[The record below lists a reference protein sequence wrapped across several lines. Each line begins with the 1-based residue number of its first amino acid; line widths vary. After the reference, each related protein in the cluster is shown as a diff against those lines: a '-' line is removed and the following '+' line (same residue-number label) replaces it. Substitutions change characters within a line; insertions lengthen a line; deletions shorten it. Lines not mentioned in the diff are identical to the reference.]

1 MKAAW
6 YEKSGDARSV
16 LQFGEMD
23 QPAPEAGEVLVRLH
37 ASGVNPVDVK
47 ARKGWPVRVPRI
59 IPHSDGA
66 GIVEAVG
73 KGVPN
78 ARVGERVWIWNGQW
92 KRPFGTAAEYIA
104 LPAGQAMRLPEQ
116 VTFVAG
122 ACLGIPALTAIH
134 AVRSLGEVG
143 GKTVLVTG
151 AASSVGYYA
160 AQLLKIRGARVIGTA
175 STARQAH
182 AREAGADFVVDYR
195 AKDVAA
201 VVKDLT
207 RGAGVNGIVD
217 IDVSSTV
224 RLLADG
230 IMAPHGRHVVYGSNS
245 PADVPLPF
253 SPMLQGNLSIAFM
266 LVFELTEAERA
277 AALGELQT
285 LLQENRLR
293 HAIGARFP
301 LSAIIDAHEA
311 VDAGHTVGNVVLE
324 M

>member
-6 YEKSGDARSV
+6 YEKNGDAGSV
-16 LQFGEMD
+16 LEFGEMD

-47 ARKGWPVRVPRI
+47 ARKGWPIRVPRI

-73 KGVPN
+73 RGVSN

-104 LPAGQAMRLPEQ
+104 LPSAQAMRLPER
-116 VTFVAG
+116 VTFAAG
-122 ACLGIPALTAIH
+122 ACLGIPALTAMH
-134 AVRSLGEVG
+134 AVRLLGEVG
-143 GKTVLVTG
+143 GRTVLVTG

-160 AQLLKIRGARVIGTA
+160 TQLLKIRGARVIGTA
-175 STARQAH
+175 SASRQVH
-182 AREAGADFVVDYR
+182 AREAGADFVVDYQ

-217 IDVSSTV
+217 IDISSTV

-230 IMAPHGRHVVYGSNS
+230 IMVPHGRHVVYGSS
-245 PADVPLPF
+245 SSADVPLPF

-293 HAIGARFP
+293 HAVGARFP
-301 LSAIIDAHEA
+301 LSAIVDAHEA
-311 VDAGHTVGNVVLE
+311 VEAGRTIGNVVLE